1 MVISLEQREQFQE
14 QGYCIVPDMF
24 TQREVTAMCGELDR
38 FKREGLLRNVSTEGD
53 GKTHSTDKIN
63 LQICPITPKSTF
75 YRALPFH
82 TKVIVAVGHLIG
94 NPFVFYLDQI
104 FLKPP
109 KQGQGT
115 SWHQDNGY
123 FKISDPSKGVG
134 MWVAL
139 HDATVANGTL
149 HIVPGSHTEAIP
161 HERDPNSDHH
171 ICCSIDESRAI
182 PVELPAG
189 GAVFFNFGIAH
200 STKVNNTDKER
211 AGLALHFL
219 NTDFIPDEAKEKKNF
234 AHLTGLYGTG
244 GKKEYGAKISGTW
257 PDEVE
262 RILNSEK
269 PDDLPN

>member
-1 MVISLEQREQFQE
+1 MVVSLAQREQFQE
-14 QGYCIVPDMF
+14 QGYCIIPDMF
-24 TQREVTAMCGELDR
+24 SQREVAAMCGELDR
-38 FKREGLLRNVSTEGD
+38 FKREGLLRNVFTEGD
-53 GKTHSTDKIN
+53 GQTHSSDKIN

-82 TKVIVAVGHLIG
+82 PKVIVAVGNLIG

-115 SWHQDNGY
+115 SWHQDNAY
-123 FKISDPSKGVG
+123 FKVSDPSKGVG

-139 HDATVANGTL
+139 HDATLANGTL
-149 HIVPGSHTEAIP
+149 HIVPGSHKEAIP
-161 HERDPNSDHH
+161 HGRDPSSDHH
-171 ICCSIDESRAI
+171 ICCPIDESRAL

-200 STKVNNTDKER
+200 STKVNQTDNER

-219 NTDFIPDEAKEKKNF
+219 NTDFIPEEAKEKKNF
-234 AHLTGLYGTG
+234 AHLTGIRASGGEREHGTRI
-244 GKKEYGAKISGTW
+244 AGTW
-257 PDEVE
+257 VDEVD
-262 RILNSEK
+262 RIFNTEK
-269 PDDLPN
+269 VASIP